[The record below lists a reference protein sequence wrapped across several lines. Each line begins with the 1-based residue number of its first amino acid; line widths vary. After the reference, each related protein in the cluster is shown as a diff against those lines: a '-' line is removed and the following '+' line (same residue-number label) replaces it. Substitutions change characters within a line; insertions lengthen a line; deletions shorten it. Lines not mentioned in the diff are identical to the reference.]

1 MKDRNHPAINV
12 EGVSKRYGDVQAL
25 DDVSLTAPPGQVFG
39 LLGPNGAG
47 KTTLVRILTTL
58 ATADEGTASVAGI
71 NVRDAGRLRA
81 NIGLAGQYA
90 AVDELLTGTENLELV
105 GGLYGLAGRQARSRA
120 AELLER
126 FGLTHAAGRT
136 VRTYSGGMRR
146 RLDLAA
152 SLVNRPPVLLLD
164 EPTTG
169 LDPASRQELWQVIE
183 ELVADGT
190 SVLLTT
196 QYLEE
201 ADRLANT
208 IAVIDHG
215 RTIAEGTAD
224 QLKDRMGG
232 DVLDVRVPG
241 PDVAAAAE
249 ILRGIGVGEPSIEP
263 IAGRLGINVPADSSG
278 LVAAVRQLDAAGI
291 AVTDLALRRPTLDD
305 VFLSLTGS
313 TAHGPDTNPPPAGRR
328 HEPSSA

>member
-1 MKDRNHPAINV
+1 MNHLNHPAILV
-12 EGVSKRYGDVQAL
+12 EGVSKRYGEVQAL
-25 DDVSLTAPPGQVFG
+25 DDVTLAAPAGQVFG

-58 ATADEGTASVAGI
+58 SIADEGTASVAGI
-71 NVRDAGRLRA
+71 DVRDAARLRA

-105 GGLYGLAGRQARSRA
+105 GGLYGLASHQARARA

-126 FGLTHAAGRT
+126 FGLTDAAGRT
-136 VRTYSGGMRR
+136 VKTYSGGMRR

-169 LDPASRQELWQVIE
+169 LDPASRQELWVIIE

-201 ADRLANT
+201 ADRLAHN

-215 RTIAEGTAD
+215 RTVAEGTAD
-224 QLKDRMGG
+224 ELKDRMGG
-232 DVLDVRVPG
+232 DVLDVRVPA
-241 PDVAAAAE
+241 PDVTRAATVLGGLGAAE
-249 ILRGIGVGEPSIEP
+249 PSVEPST
-263 IAGRLGINVPADSSG
+263 GRISVKVASG
-278 LVAAVRQLDAAGI
+278 ANTLVEAVRQLDAASI
-291 AVTDLALRRPTLDD
+291 AVTDLSLRRPTLDD
-305 VFLSLTGS
+305 VFLGLTGS
-313 TAHGPDTNPPPAGRR
+313 AVGRPDTTPSPNGRR
-328 HEPSSA
+328 PVGSAA